1 MKSRVIFLCNAFDEN
16 TRRKRSIETDSPAG
30 SRKVFFMA
38 KALKEG
44 NVRPYILSFG
54 RGKSSSILR
63 WYKREA
69 KIVNGIPYIYS
80 SFCSLWLISE
90 IISFFGLLDLLV
102 RLSLKSNVAI
112 VFYNRRLLYI
122 FHLLLAKALGYRCI
136 LDLEDNEFTDKQ
148 NRNLRDIF
156 YLKPISILF
165 DYFCKQGAILAC
177 KAIKTS
183 TSIKKTIC
191 YYGIVDLNLFQK
203 KPKKKGINFLFSGAL
218 LEDAGGEILLE
229 VIKKMRTHGNL
240 GFRKASFFIT
250 GFGPLGD
257 KFYQIASSKKDPK
270 VFYYGKLN
278 ESDYQKVLKKSD
290 VGLALKKIDGKF
302 ANTTFPSK
310 VIEFS
315 SAGLLTI
322 TTDVSDVRK
331 LLADNALYLKSNNPK
346 ELFNLIKK
354 ITLSKKLLSTKA
366 KDCSNRIAKICNLR
380 KEGMR
385 LRGFIFND

>member
-1 MKSRVIFLCNAFDEN
+1 M
-16 TRRKRSIETDSPAG
+16 
-30 SRKVFFMA
+30 
-38 KALKEG
+38 
-44 NVRPYILSFG
+44 
-54 RGKSSSILR
+54 
-63 WYKREA
+63 
-69 KIVNGIPYIYS
+69 
-80 SFCSLWLISE
+80 
-90 IISFFGLLDLLV
+90 
-102 RLSLKSNVAI
+102 
-112 VFYNRRLLYI
+112 
-122 FHLLLAKALGYRCI
+122 
-136 LDLEDNEFTDKQ
+136 
-148 NRNLRDIF
+148 
-156 YLKPISILF
+156 
-165 DYFCKQGAILAC
+165 
-177 KAIKTS
+177 
-183 TSIKKTIC
+183 
-191 YYGIVDLNLFQK
+191 
-203 KPKKKGINFLFSGAL
+203 

-240 GFRKASFFIT
+240 GFRKISFFIT

-366 KDCSNRIAKICNLR
+366 KDCSSRIAKICNLR